1 MDNEGLRNS
10 KVARALETAR
20 ANTREASTD
29 RLFATYDEMWEDFKA
44 RNELFTDIEK
54 SKVFDFVKNALN
66 SKTDDADAR
75 LLSR

>member
-1 MDNEGLRNS
+1 
-10 KVARALETAR
+10 
-20 ANTREASTD
+20 
-29 RLFATYDEMWEDFKA
+29 MWEDFKA

-66 SKTDDADAR
+66 SKPDGADAR